1 MKKIILIATVLIST
15 SVVFGQAQKTNTVK
29 KKAPSKAIA
38 KEAPK
43 PAEPAK
49 PISFDQTLIERSNIA
64 KGTNDRFTFTFK
76 NTGKTPILIQ
86 DVITSCGCT
95 TASKPDQPIAPGEK
109 SEISVKYDTFRIGAF
124 EKTITVK
131 TNVQPEPI
139 VLTIKGNVL
148 EE

>member
-1 MKKIILIATVLIST
+1 MKKFILIAAVLIST
-15 SVVFGQAQKTNTVK
+15 SVVFGQVQNTKTTK
-29 KKAPSKAIA
+29 KKASSKAVV

-43 PAEPAK
+43 AVEPAL
-49 PISFDQTLIERSNIA
+49 PITFDLTLIERANIA
-64 KGTNDRFTFTFK
+64 KGTNDRFTFGFK

-124 EKTITVK
+124 EKTITIK